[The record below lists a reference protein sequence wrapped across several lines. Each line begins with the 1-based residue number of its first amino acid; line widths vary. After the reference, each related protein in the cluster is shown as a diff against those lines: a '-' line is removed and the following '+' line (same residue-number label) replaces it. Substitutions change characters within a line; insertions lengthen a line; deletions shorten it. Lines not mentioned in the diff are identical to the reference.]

1 MNKKARAAAR
11 RKKRQQLR
19 KKERAESASGESNIP
34 VVEEDETVEEVEN
47 VDEEE
52 IMEDREDVIL
62 IELEKQPPQVRSLTG
77 TVLKNARRCLNP
89 IVFLEEDDVVYRA
102 DVE

>member
-19 KKERAESASGESNIP
+19 KKERAESSAGESNIP
-34 VVEEDETVEEVEN
+34 VVEKDETVKEVEN